1 MTNKTW
7 FHHSNCTTEEANALI
22 LQYQSRNIKTE
33 KQLAADYKS
42 WTESALLEETKYE
55 PVPSRKWQ
63 QPIWSRV

>member
-1 MTNKTW
+1 MLSW

-42 WTESALLEETKYE
+42 WTVSALLPETKYE
-55 PVPSRKWQ
+55 PIPSKRWA